1 VNETFVRKYLHN
13 GENPIGMTF
22 RQDLFVGQ
30 ASPMFQIVG
39 LVKDTKY
46 MDLREDPRAITF
58 VPQMQDDQP
67 DNYPQFVIHSSIS
80 AASAMPA
87 IKEAIMQSAPEA
99 VIDFSML
106 QTQIR
111 DSLLRERLMATLS
124 GFFGFLAVVLA
135 TIGLYGVISYTVAR
149 RTNEIGIRV
158 ALGAQR
164 TDVVGMIVREAGTML
179 LIGLAVGALLTLALA
194 RTAASMLYGLKPH
207 DPVTL
212 ALAAAALTV
221 VAAAAAFLPAHR
233 AAGLDPMAALREE

>member
-1 VNETFVRKYLHN
+1 
-13 GENPIGMTF
+13 
-22 RQDLFVGQ
+22 
-30 ASPMFQIVG
+30 
-39 LVKDTKY
+39 
-46 MDLREDPRAITF
+46 
-58 VPQMQDDQP
+58 MQDDRP
-67 DNYPQFVIHSSIS
+67 DNYPQFVIHSGVPP
-80 AASAMPA
+80 ASVVPA

-99 VIDFSML
+99 IIDFGML

-164 TDVVGMIVREAGTML
+164 GDVVGMIMREAGTML
-179 LIGLAVGALLTLALA
+179 LIGLAVGSVLTLVVA
-194 RTAASMLYGLKPH
+194 RAAASLLYGLKPH
-207 DPVTL
+207 DPLTL
-212 ALAAAALTV
+212 TIAVVALTL
-221 VAAAAAFLPAHR
+221 VAAAASFLPAHR